1 MCPSVLAATSAHP
14 LPSPGRASKGLSRP
28 RATASTA
35 PSSRLGRRS
44 RQPAKRRAPP
54 RGPAQLVHQLSPE
67 APASLG
73 VRILASGGLSPSAP
87 AVPCPS
93 GGSSRCKAC
102 GRGARR
108 ARKWA
113 RAAAQRLSGP
123 RTPST
128 RRAPSLPPRRQ
139 EKFFPPV
146 CPSPTPACA
155 PWVGLGS
162 LVKKVTRSHQLL
174 LPLGTGWGWREAGA
188 AADPGRP
195 PAPPPPAELLSRGS
209 AQRGAHEGGPP
220 ERVCARAA
228 AVSNLL
234 FPPACSATAS
244 QSGGKRESV
253 CKVLLPGAQR
263 RLLQL
268 QLSFIS
274 PVNMRDHGRLRAS
287 QL

>member
-1 MCPSVLAATSAHP
+1 MSVGARGHLCSP
-14 LPSPGRASKGLSRP
+14 LLSPERASKGLSRP
-28 RATASTA
+28 RATASAA
-35 PSSRLGRRS
+35 PSSHRGRCS
-44 RQPAKRRAPP
+44 RQPAKRPGAAEGTRAARALAELGGTGLARRPHP
-54 RGPAQLVHQLSPE
+54 RLSRPL
-67 APASLG
+67 SLRARRS
-73 VRILASGGLSPSAP
+73 VSGRRVLRVQS
-87 AVPCPS
+87 
-93 GGSSRCKAC
+93 C

-113 RAAAQRLSGP
+113 RAAAQRLAGP
-123 RTPST
+123 RTLSS

-139 EKFFPPV
+139 EKFFPLYAPPPPQPV
-146 CPSPTPACA
+146 S

-195 PAPPPPAELLSRGS
+195 PAPPPPAEQASRGS

-234 FPPACSATAS
+234 F
-244 QSGGKRESV
+244 
-253 CKVLLPGAQR
+253 LLPAAPRRARVEGRGSLSAKCCSLVLRGGCSSSNSHSFR
-263 RLLQL
+263 RLT
-268 QLSFIS
+268 
-274 PVNMRDHGRLRAS
+274 
-287 QL
+287 

>member
-54 RGPAQLVHQLSPE
+54 RRPAQLVHQLSPE

-73 VRILASGGLSPSAP
+73 VRILASGGLSPSAS
-87 AVPCPS
+87 AVPCRS

-155 PWVGLGS
+155 PLGGIGFIGEE
-162 LVKKVTRSHQLL
+162 SHTF
-174 LPLGTGWGWREAGA
+174 PSA
-188 AADPGRP
+188 
-195 PAPPPPAELLSRGS
+195 APPPGDRVGVAGGRRRRGPWPTSSS
-209 AQRGAHEGGPP
+209 AAARGAVVPGLGAAGCPRRRPP
-220 ERVCARAA
+220 
-228 AVSNLL
+228 
-234 FPPACSATAS
+234 
-244 QSGGKRESV
+244 
-253 CKVLLPGAQR
+253 
-263 RLLQL
+263 
-268 QLSFIS
+268 
-274 PVNMRDHGRLRAS
+274 
-287 QL
+287 